1 MQVCVLTKYTPWGRK
16 KQMMRLV
23 RKKSLKRKLK
33 MFSGTMG
40 MELQLGGKP
49 A

>member
-23 RKKSLKRKLK
+23 RKKSLKRRLK
-33 MFSGTMG
+33 MSSETMVT
-40 MELQLGGKP
+40 EFQLGGKP